1 MSITQV
7 PIRPV
12 ALATRVRTYGGL
24 ILLLIAGA
32 GLAWFGAG
40 TLRGETTPS
49 GLNFRVLEA
58 GSGPLVGPNDGVL
71 VKYEGRLPDGT
82 VFDDG
87 GGQPVPMI
95 PGQVIPGFSEA
106 LQKMQK
112 GGRYKIRIPAPL
124 AYGAT
129 PPQGSPIPANADL
142 DFDVEITQLV
152 PNAAQMMR
160 SGPPPG
166 SEGMPGADGMPGGM
180 PPEAG
185 PPAPGQ

>member
-166 SEGMPGADGMPGGM
+166 AEGMPGADGMPGGM